1 MGYLLN
7 IFKQPADNLTAIS
20 RQGTTLRYIITKNCI
35 EHKHSDELS
44 LSRVSS
50 NCPLNIEFE
59 AIEDPSSDDQL
70 KYGVRVADDN
80 VFVHLTRSASCAL
93 SLKK

>member
-1 MGYLLN
+1 MHYIVTKKLLL
-7 IFKQPADNLTAIS
+7 IK
-20 RQGTTLRYIITKNCI
+20 
-35 EHKHSDELS
+35 
-44 LSRVSS
+44 
-50 NCPLNIEFE
+50 

-80 VFVHLTRSASCAL
+80 VFVHLTGSASCAL